1 MKAIQ
6 LCEIGGW
13 IHSPFSIFK
22 HRLAKLMSRLGVFP
36 RNYQLQIWL
45 YCGPSERIV
54 NHLEFTLNT
63 AGLGWMSLYFLHEQV
78 LFPLLLMYKHSCWLR
93 F

>member
-1 MKAIQ
+1 
-6 LCEIGGW
+6 
-13 IHSPFSIFK
+13 
-22 HRLAKLMSRLGVFP
+22 MSRLGVFP

-45 YCGPSERIV
+45 YCGPNERIV

-63 AGLGWMSLYFLHEQV
+63 AGLGWMSYYFLNEQV

-93 F
+93 SKPSAFPYIYYAHPLDVESAGKSRRFIC